1 MIKSKVV
8 DEVFPI
14 VHKNNE
20 GIEEISEYK
29 QLELYVGYNENDD
42 DSINFCMKILEGTR
56 KKDSKDEIKQFNFHS
71 DQDEKYN
78 FTNILLK
85 DGKMI

>member
-56 KKDSKDEIKQFNFHS
+56 KKDCNS
-71 DQDEKYN
+71 
-78 FTNILLK
+78 NIRRYRFR
-85 DGKMI
+85 